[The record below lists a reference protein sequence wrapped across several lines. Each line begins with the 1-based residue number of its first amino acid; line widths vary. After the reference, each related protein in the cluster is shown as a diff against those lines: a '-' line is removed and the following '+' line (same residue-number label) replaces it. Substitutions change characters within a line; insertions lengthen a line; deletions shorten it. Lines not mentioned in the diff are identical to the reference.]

1 MLPPARAIAF
11 AKNDFPLIGD
21 PCYAHRILGSPGGEH
36 CESLQRDVWR
46 NVVSPSKGMSL
57 DVE

>member
-1 MLPPARAIAF
+1 MLCAQDSGIAR
-11 AKNDFPLIGD
+11 
-21 PCYAHRILGSPGGEH
+21 GGH

-46 NVVSPSKGMSL
+46 NVVSPSKAVSL